1 VPVRP
6 GVDAT
11 GPFYRW
17 GTTGKRY
24 YYLRG
29 SPSSKRS
36 ARTKAER
43 QGAAIERKEGG
54 RRLTVPPSLREAL
67 GDEISRSRIRTLAA
81 WFKKRPED
89 EHHRRGGA
97 AVKRWVQRTA
107 AALPAY

>member
-1 VPVRP
+1 MPVRP

-36 ARTKAER
+36 AREKAER

-54 RRLTVPPSLREAL
+54 RRVTVPPSLREAL

-81 WFKKRPED
+81 W
-89 EHHRRGGA
+89 
-97 AVKRWVQRTA
+97 
-107 AALPAY
+107 L

>member
-1 VPVRP
+1 MPVRP
-6 GVDAT
+6 GLDAT

-29 SPSSKRS
+29 E
-36 ARTKAER
+36 KAER

-54 RRLTVPPSLREAL
+54 RRVTVPPSLREAL

-81 WFKKRPED
+81 WFKKRPET